1 MRPKFPPRE
10 FRGRKTVKTTTKMK
24 KITVRRTGDVRL
36 TTATCKCPYS
46 VEA

>member
-1 MRPKFPPRE
+1 M
-10 FRGRKTVKTTTKMK
+10 KTTTQMK

-36 TTATCKCPYS
+36 TAAACAVPYI

>member
-1 MRPKFPPRE
+1 M
-10 FRGRKTVKTTTKMK
+10 KTTTKMK

-36 TTATCKCPYS
+36 TTATCRCPYS